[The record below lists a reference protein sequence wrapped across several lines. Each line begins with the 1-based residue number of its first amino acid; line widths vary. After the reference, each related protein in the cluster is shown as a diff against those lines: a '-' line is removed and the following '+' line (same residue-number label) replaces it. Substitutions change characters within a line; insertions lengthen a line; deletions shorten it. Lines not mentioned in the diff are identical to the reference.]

1 MAIMKRHRRGRFPW
15 IMLLLAVLLMV
26 PAGGAGALRAQEAGA
41 AASEEPGPANTL
53 GTRSDAEIWN
63 TLRLGASGTP
73 NPPTAGPEAGAMI
86 NSEGWEWSKL
96 RNPESSPVI
105 RYGAWGLS
113 GVLGLL
119 VLFFLIRG
127 RIGYGED
134 TGRRILRFHLG
145 QRVVHW
151 SVAFVF
157 VLMGL
162 TGLTI
167 LFGRP
172 FILPLIGKEAHSV
185 LLTASMQA
193 HNLFGPVFAVFL
205 LALFVKFLRGNF
217 PALVDIKWLL
227 KGGGFFGG
235 HAPAGRYNLGEK
247 AWFWT
252 AVLAGGALSVT
263 GFIML
268 FPDYLA
274 TRDTIHLSE
283 LIHAIAA
290 LVMIGFSLGHIY
302 LGTIGTR
309 GTLQGMVDGHVDEA
323 WARAHHDQWL
333 AEELGR
339 AGDATAADGAAAE
352 PGANAEVQKA

>member
-1 MAIMKRHRRGRFPW
+1 MRIVLF
-15 IMLLLAVLLMV
+15 AVLLGLF
-26 PAGGAGALRAQEAGA
+26 PGGVTGLLQAQENTAIISA
-41 AASEEPGPANTL
+41 EPGPPNTL
-53 GTRSDAEIWN
+53 GTRSDTEIWHD
-63 TLRLGASGTP
+63 LRLGAGGLV
-73 NPPTAGPEAGAMI
+73 NPSTGSPEGGVLI

-96 RNPESSPVI
+96 RNPETSPVI
-105 RYGAWGLS
+105 RYGSWGLL
-113 GVLGLL
+113 GVLGAL
-119 VLFFLIRG
+119 VLFFLVRG
-127 RIGYGED
+127 RIDHGAD
-134 TGRRILRFHLG
+134 TGRRILRFRLD
-145 QRVVHW
+145 QRVIHW
-151 SVAFVF
+151 SVACVF

-162 TGLTI
+162 TGLAI

-193 HNLFGPVFAVFL
+193 HNLFGPVFALFL

-217 PALVDIKWLL
+217 PAWVDVKWLL

-283 LIHAIAA
+283 LVHAIAA

-309 GTLQGMVDGHVDEA
+309 GTLGGMVDGHVDEA
-323 WARAHHDQWL
+323 WAQAHHDQWL

-339 AGDATAADGAAAE
+339 SDSETAAD
-352 PGANAEVQKA
+352 PIPDAEVQEA